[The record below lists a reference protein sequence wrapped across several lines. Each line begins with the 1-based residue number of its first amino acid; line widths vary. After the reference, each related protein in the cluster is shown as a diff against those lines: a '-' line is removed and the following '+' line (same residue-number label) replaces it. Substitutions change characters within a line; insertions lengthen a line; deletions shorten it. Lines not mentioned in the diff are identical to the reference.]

1 MDFPVGQ
8 QCLLGTCRLA
18 SLLTPLESRVS
29 SDLGASPVW
38 DKLSLKAFMFPSRTG
53 QVSYQLQLGHSL
65 HRSNNNLGN
74 IETGSIDSQRV
85 RWGRSCHPLSISH
98 GPFQKKGITLKEVK
112 NREVADWKVEGG
124 SRECE
129 EDSWV
134 SVSKAHYVHVCNNMN
149 MS

>member
-38 DKLSLKAFMFPSRTG
+38 DKLSLQVFMLPSRTG
-53 QVSYQLQLGHSL
+53 QVSYQLQLGHFL
-65 HRSNNNLGN
+65 HRSNIILK
-74 IETGSIDSQRV
+74 TLKRV
-85 RWGRSCHPLSISH
+85 RLTASESDGAGIVLLCPYHMGL
-98 GPFQKKGITLKEVK
+98 FQKKGITLKEVK

-124 SRECE
+124 SQECK
-129 EDSWV
+129 EDSG
-134 SVSKAHYVHVCNNMN
+134 
-149 MS
+149 